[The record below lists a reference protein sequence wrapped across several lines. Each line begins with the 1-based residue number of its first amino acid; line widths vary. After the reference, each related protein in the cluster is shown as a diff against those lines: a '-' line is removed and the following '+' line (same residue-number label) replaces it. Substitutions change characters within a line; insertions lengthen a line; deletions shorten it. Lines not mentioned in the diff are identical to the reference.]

1 MKDKAISDL
10 EMTNHAVGAQSLMP
24 LVKITHRHLKVAQ
37 SV

>member
-1 MKDKAISDL
+1 MEDKAISKS
-10 EMTNHAVGAQSLMP
+10 EMANHAVGAQSFMP